1 MYGEERER
9 LKMGKKRKKKGK
21 MELRETNLK
30 KEIKRKIEMRTK
42 GERDGGVNE
51 NQREKKKRDGRRAS
65 ISNVRATEIR
75 RNQNE
80 IEKEK

>member
-1 MYGEERER
+1 
-9 LKMGKKRKKKGK
+9 